1 MDEQVRSELSTQ
13 TNKIGKVLFLYH
25 LCMILAGAGFAFS
38 LAIEQ
43 LRKSSLTSFDFDRF
57 MESILTNGWP
67 SIFASVIGLLII
79 YFITGNQLTDGSITH
94 KQKKMT
100 MKSFILIFFCFMAAQ
115 PIISVLWILIE
126 NGFNILGYS
135 ISGHMEM
142 ATSVGNSFSMIFYAS
157 IIAPVF
163 EEIIF
168 RGVVLRRLENYGK
181 VFAIVVSAILFGF
194 MHANL
199 VQGIFAV
206 MVGLVLGYV
215 TIEYSMQWAI
225 LLHFINNAIFGQL
238 LGYIQDN
245 FFASSDLL
253 SIILFASFFIAA
265 LIIVIKQKEHIK
277 EYLRSN
283 QSAAKTYQY
292 TFSSLWIVL
301 FLAMNIVLAIT
312 GIQPL

>member
-1 MDEQVRSELSTQ
+1 MNEQMHSELSVQ
-13 TNKIGKVLFLYH
+13 ASKIGKVLFLYH
-25 LCMILAGAGFAFS
+25 LCMILAGVAFAFTI
-38 LAIEQ
+38 AIEQ
-43 LRKSSLTSFDFDRF
+43 LRKSNLTNFDFDVF

-79 YFITGNQLTDGSITH
+79 YFITGDQLTDGSLTR

-100 MKSFILIFFCFMAAQ
+100 VTAFIPIFFCFMAAQ

-126 NGFNILGYS
+126 YGFNIFGYS
-135 ISGHMEM
+135 ISSHMEM
-142 ATSVGNSFSMIFYAS
+142 ATSVGDSFSMIFYAS
-157 IIAPVF
+157 IIAPIF

-168 RGVVLRRLENYGK
+168 RGVVLRRLEKYGK
-181 VFAIVVSAILFGF
+181 VFAIVVSAVLFGF

-199 VQGIFAV
+199 VQGIFAI

-215 TIEYSMQWAI
+215 TIEYSIQWAI
-225 LLHFINNAIFGQL
+225 LLHFINNAIFGEV
-238 LGYIQDN
+238 LGRVQDY

-253 SIILFASFFIAA
+253 SIILFALFFIAA

-277 EYLRSN
+277 QYLGRN
-283 QSAAKTYQY
+283 QSIARTYQY

-301 FLAMNIVLAIT
+301 FLAMSIVLAIT